1 MSEPLDDVVRHRC
14 EWLRGE
20 GPLSEIVI
28 STRIRLARNIADFPF
43 LPRAD
48 ADARREIAD
57 TVESAIERSKCL
69 DSYLH
74 VRIDELEDLDRK
86 VLVERQL
93 ISRQQAEGN
102 GARRV
107 VFDPAEA
114 SSLMINEEDHIRIQV
129 MRSGLQLEAAWEQ
142 IDAIDDAL
150 DGQIDYAF
158 HTQYGYL
165 TACPTNVGTGIRV
178 SVMLH
183 LPALRITGELE
194 KVGQAA
200 KDMKL
205 AIRGLWGEGTEA
217 LGDFFQFSNQITLGR
232 SEEEIIDDFRTKIIP
247 RIVQYEQAA
256 RDALRENRMY
266 ALDDKVYRAMGG
278 LQSARLM
285 SSNEAMQ
292 CLSHVRMGLNI
303 GRIKS
308 IDMGTVN
315 ELFIQ
320 TQPAHLQKLHGE
332 KLNGEQRSI
341 ARAAMIRSRLS
352 RN

>member
-1 MSEPLDDVVRHRC
+1 VSEALENVVRHRC

-28 STRIRLARNIADFPF
+28 STRIRLARNIAGFSF

-48 ADARREIAD
+48 ADVRQEIAD
-57 TVESAIERSKCL
+57 TVESAIDRGKCL
-69 DSYLH
+69 ESHVH
-74 VRIDELEDLDRK
+74 VRIDELDELDRRM
-86 VLVERQL
+86 LVERQL
-93 ISRQQAEGN
+93 ISRQQAEGS

-114 SSLMINEEDHIRIQV
+114 SSLMINEEDHVRIQV

-150 DGQIDYAF
+150 DRQVDYAF

-200 KDMKL
+200 KDMRL

-217 LGDFFQFSNQITLGR
+217 LGDFFQFSNQKKSST
-232 SEEEIIDDFRTKIIP
+232 T
-247 RIVQYEQAA
+247 
-256 RDALRENRMY
+256 
-266 ALDDKVYRAMGG
+266 
-278 LQSARLM
+278 SARR
-285 SSNEAMQ
+285 SSRASFNMNKRRATPYA
-292 CLSHVRMGLNI
+292 
-303 GRIKS
+303 RIAC
-308 IDMGTVN
+308 THW
-315 ELFIQ
+315 
-320 TQPAHLQKLHGE
+320 TT
-332 KLNGEQRSI
+332 RSI
-341 ARAAMIRSRLS
+341 ERWAGSNRRV
-352 RN
+352 